1 MRNNAIFR
9 VGAACIAAVT
19 LTLVQAL
26 PGTAADNSSLSVEDL
41 PGSWVGTG
49 TGFVGVSPVTNQLWV
64 RITKTNGLVGTGTQ
78 RWRSCKGR
86 MKVCQRGSTRGAGWS
101 KREPV
106 SIALLTN
113 GSIAGVDLYGVL
125 SGYVQG
131 DGSMEVVYN
140 ERVRESGQDTT
151 VAISYRLVR
160 GPG

>member
-9 VGAACIAAVT
+9 VGAACMAAAT
-19 LTLVQAL
+19 LILGLAL
-26 PGTAADNSSLSVEDL
+26 PSTAADNSNLSVADL

-49 TGFVGVSPVTNQLWV
+49 TGFVGASPVTNQLWV

-86 MKVCQRGSTRGAGWS
+86 MKVCQQGSTRGSGWS

-106 SIALLTN
+106 SIALLTD

-140 ERVRESGQDTT
+140 ERVTESGQDTT
-151 VAISYRLVR
+151 VSISYRLVR
-160 GPG
+160 WSG